1 LAGAVGDPGRGGS
14 EIARAMEEGAR
25 RSLEARGPGGPAP
38 TPAPRPS
45 PGPVAF
51 RESPVGAFLVRHK
64 WKLYGLLFLL
74 VTELCLLTLG
84 TTISRGP
91 G

>member
-1 LAGAVGDPGRGGS
+1 MA
-14 EIARAMEEGAR
+14 EGAQ

-38 TPAPRPS
+38 APAPLPA

-51 RESPVGAFLVRHK
+51 WRSPVGAFLVRHR
-64 WKLYGLLFLL
+64 WKFYGLLFLL
-74 VTELCLLTLG
+74 LTELCLLLLGKTLAM
-84 TTISRGP
+84 GP